1 MQLSTN
7 ARSVTALTHFRM
19 ACALC
24 KKRNEL
30 KESHI
35 LSKFFYKPLK
45 TIDGK
50 IYVLTDD
57 PSHKNLIVQDGIK
70 EYLLCG
76 ACESK
81 RSKWETYFSNK
92 WHRGE
97 LFGKTDSYE
106 IEGLDYSNFKLFLMS
121 LLFMASISND
131 PLFADVKLTPT
142 RFERLRQMVDAMD
155 PGEVDEYGCSIRLLE
170 DDHVDPKMLIG
181 KAETINVTGVPVH
194 RFLFGGFSLAFID
207 SEGINIGVDVRQ
219 TYITKEGT
227 IRIRKKQLRDLDY
240 MIITLRN
247 LKEQRKLDE
256 EDA

>member
-207 SEGINIGVDVRQ
+207 SEGINIGEDIKS
-219 TYITKEGT
+219 TYIKKSGSVL
-227 IRIRKKQLRDLDY
+227 IRRKKLSELGY
-240 MIITLRN
+240 IMKTLKN
-247 LKEQRKLDE
+247 LNDQGKLDE
-256 EDA
+256 E